1 MQLAMWCL
9 QIDCKSRPQ
18 MSEVVKVLE
27 GNMDAETNI
36 DLNFIATTP
45 AMFGF
50 AENIGSSGQP
60 LASDLSGPR

>member
-1 MQLAMWCL
+1 
-9 QIDCKSRPQ
+9 

-60 LASDLSGPR
+60 LASDLSGPRWT